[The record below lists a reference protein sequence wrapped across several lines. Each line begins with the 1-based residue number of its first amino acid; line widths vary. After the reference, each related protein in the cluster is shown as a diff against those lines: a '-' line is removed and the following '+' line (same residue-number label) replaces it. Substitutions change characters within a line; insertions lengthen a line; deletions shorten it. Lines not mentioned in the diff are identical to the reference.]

1 MHLLRKESNITQN
14 IVNFSVFL
22 HIDIYI
28 YLSIYICFIKS
39 VKFFRTLHY
48 RKTSALT
55 STKDAANGTS
65 KFIMTSGCK
74 TPK

>member
-1 MHLLRKESNITQN
+1 M
-14 IVNFSVFL
+14 VNFSCVS
-22 HIDIYI
+22 IYRYI
-28 YLSIYICFIKS
+28 YVSIYLYKFYKS
-39 VKFFRTLHY
+39 VKIFVRTLHY

-74 TPK
+74 TPKWPI